1 MRQSPDIISYQD
13 IEIQKDE
20 KGKPSY
26 YSNKNK
32 KEIQINLSISHS
44 HEFSVAI
51 MSKNQV
57 GIDLELI
64 ESRSP
69 SFYKE
74 VFTESERELI
84 SENNKLGTIYWTAKE
99 AFSKAI
105 GEGFHVNFRDV
116 ELKYDEKQR
125 KFSLIAKK
133 DEDQT
138 EFTKR
143 FKKLRL
149 KSEFTEKY
157 VLSYCEI

>member
-1 MRQSPDIISYQD
+1 MRQSPDIISYHD

-20 KGKPSY
+20 KGKPFY
-26 YSNKNK
+26 YSNKSK
-32 KEIQINLSISHS
+32 QKIQINLSISHS

-84 SENNKLGTIYWTAKE
+84 SENDKLGTIYWTAKE

-105 GEGFHVNFRDV
+105 GEGFHGNFRDV
-116 ELKYDEKQR
+116 ELKYDEKKR
-125 KFSLIAKK
+125 KFTLITKK
-133 DEDQT
+133 DQP
-138 EFTKR
+138 EFNKK
-143 FKKLRL
+143 FKTLRL